1 MINTKTRYVRLDAF
15 RGFLAIGVVA
25 YHSHLHPF
33 FPWYWMSM
41 DVFFVMSG
49 FLITKSMISIKEKK
63 EEQQIFSYIGPL
75 DYSLFFL
82 LCFFQLSYLFLYAIK
97 IYYFK
102 VGVTKLNLVS
112 LCIIFLFCKMLTLFC
127 GGKRCSLEELVWT
140 TFGRSLLR
148 NISM

>member
-63 EEQQIFSYIGPL
+63 RGATDFFVYRAVRLLP
-75 DYSLFFL
+75 LFFIV
-82 LCFFQLSYLFLYAIK
+82 LFLK
-97 IYYFK
+97 
-102 VGVTKLNLVS
+102 
-112 LCIIFLFCKMLTLFC
+112 
-127 GGKRCSLEELVWT
+127 
-140 TFGRSLLR
+140 
-148 NISM
+148 